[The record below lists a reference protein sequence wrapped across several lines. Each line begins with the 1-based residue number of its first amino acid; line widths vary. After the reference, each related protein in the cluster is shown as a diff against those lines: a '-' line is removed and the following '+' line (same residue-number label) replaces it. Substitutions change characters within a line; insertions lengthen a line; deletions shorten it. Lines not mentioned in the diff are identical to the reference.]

1 MKTNIIK
8 ILVFSL
14 VFVSCQDMF
23 EPVNDNHSTYE
34 RVLRDPTFAEGL
46 LMTAYSKIPTNG
58 LSFNETATDDAV
70 TNDKLSSYLRMATGE
85 WSALFNP
92 VNEWDRC
99 NSAVMY
105 LNEFINVI
113 DSVVWKWTD
122 NELNMLYSKRFY
134 GEAYALKGLFRYHLL
149 QTVGGKDA
157 AGNLLGI
164 PLYEDKSN
172 FNIPRASFE
181 ESVKQIYADFDKALG
196 YLTMDDYK
204 NVNTQDELPAGFSG
218 VNITNYNEVFGIRV
232 NQRISGRIVKAL
244 KARVALLAAS
254 PAFSNNNP
262 ALWENAANLSG
273 VVLQSNGGISGL
285 DPNGHRF
292 YDAAR
297 VDAITLI
304 QSGADQKEIIWRRA
318 IVNSNDREKNN
329 FPPSLF
335 GIATVNPT
343 HNLVESFPMASGL
356 PIDAPASGYNL
367 NNPYANRDPRLAM
380 YIVCNGGQLSGKTI
394 RTGEGAGQDGKDS
407 IATSTR
413 TGYYLKKLLR
423 EDVNL
428 NPVSTNTKKHFEVH
442 MRYTELFLIYAEAA
456 NEAWGPDGRG
466 AFAFSARE
474 VIAALRK
481 RAGIAQPDTY
491 LASVSSKE
499 DMRQLIRNERRIEL
513 CFEGFRFWDLRRWKL
528 DLTEPAKGVNIKNN
542 EITVVEVERR
552 LYDNDYMHYGPIPE
566 TEITKYNALV
576 QNQGW

>member
-70 TNDKLSSYLRMATGE
+70 TNDKLSGYLRMATGE

>member
-1 MKTNIIK
+1 MKIYITI
-8 ILVFSL
+8 ILVLSL

-23 EPVNDNHSTYE
+23 EPVNDNHSTYD
-34 RVLRDPTFAEGL
+34 RVLQDPTFAEGL
-46 LMTAYSKIPTNG
+46 LMTAYSRIPTNG

-70 TNDKLSSYLRMATGE
+70 TNDKLSGYLRMATGE

-99 NSAVMY
+99 NSAVIY
-105 LNEFINVI
+105 LNEFIDII

-122 NELNMLYSKRFY
+122 NEMNMLYSRRFY
-134 GEAYALKGLFRYHLL
+134 GEAYALKGLFKYHLL

-157 AGNLLGI
+157 SGNLLGI
-164 PLYEDKSN
+164 PLYEDKTN

-181 ESVKQIYADFDKALG
+181 ESVRQIYADFDKALE
-196 YLTMDDYK
+196 YLTMDDY
-204 NVNTQDELPAGFSG
+204 VNINNQNQLPTGFTG
-218 VNITNYNEVFGIRV
+218 VNIANYNEIFGIRA

-244 KARVALLAAS
+244 KSRVALLAAS
-254 PAFSNNNP
+254 PAFSDNNQT
-262 ALWENAANLSG
+262 LWENAANLSG
-273 VVLQSNGGISGL
+273 AVLQSIGGVSGL

-292 YDAAR
+292 FDATR
-297 VDAITLI
+297 VDAINLI
-304 QSGADQKEIIWRRA
+304 QSGVDQKEMIWRRA
-318 IVNSNDREKNN
+318 IMNSNDRERSN

-335 GIATVNPT
+335 GSARVNPT
-343 HNLVESFPMASGL
+343 HNLVEAFPMASGL
-356 PIDAPASGYNL
+356 PIGAPSSGYNP
-367 NNPYANRDPRLAM
+367 NNPYANRDPRLSM
-380 YIVCNGGQLSGKTI
+380 YIVYNGGQLAGRTI
-394 RTGEGAGQDGKDS
+394 LTGEGAGQDGKDS

-428 NPVSTNTKKHFEVH
+428 NPVSTTTRKHFEVH
-442 MRYTELFLIYAEAA
+442 MRYTELFLIFAEAA

-466 AFAFSARE
+466 TFTFSAKE

-491 LASVSSKE
+491 LASISSKE

-528 DLTEPAKGVNIKNN
+528 DLTEPAKGVDIKDNVV
-542 EITVVEVERR
+542 TVVEVEQR
-552 LYDNDYMHYGPIPE
+552 LYDNNYMHYGPIPE
-566 TEITKYNALV
+566 TEITKYNALL

>member
-262 ALWENAANLSG
+262 ALWENTANLSG

-356 PIDAPASGYNL
+356 PIDAPASGYNP

-528 DLTEPAKGVNIKNN
+528 NLTEPAKGVNIKNN

>member
-70 TNDKLSSYLRMATGE
+70 TNDKLSNYLRMATGE

-356 PIDAPASGYNL
+356 PIDAPASGYNP

>member
-70 TNDKLSSYLRMATGE
+70 TNDKLSGYLRMATGE

-356 PIDAPASGYNL
+356 PIDAPASGYNP

-528 DLTEPAKGVNIKNN
+528 NLTEPAKGVNIKNN

>member
-356 PIDAPASGYNL
+356 PIDAPASGYNP

-528 DLTEPAKGVNIKNN
+528 NLTEPAKGVNIKNN

>member
-356 PIDAPASGYNL
+356 PIDAPASGYNP

-528 DLTEPAKGVNIKNN
+528 NLTEPAKGVNIKNN

-576 QNQGW
+576 QNQGC

>member
-122 NELNMLYSKRFY
+122 NELNMLYCKRFY

-356 PIDAPASGYNL
+356 PIDAPASGYNP

>member
-70 TNDKLSSYLRMATGE
+70 TNDKLSNYLRMATGE

-204 NVNTQDELPAGFSG
+204 NVNTQDELPAVFSG

-318 IVNSNDREKNN
+318 IENSNDREKNN

-356 PIDAPASGYNL
+356 PIDAPASGYNP

>member
-343 HNLVESFPMASGL
+343 HNLVEAFPMASGL
-356 PIDAPASGYNL
+356 PIDAPASGYNP

>member
-356 PIDAPASGYNL
+356 PIDAPASGYNP